1 MKYSKKEHG
10 YGYEGIYAFIAK
22 KNNCIAH
29 KDWAIG
35 DYQGDAIACFIRK
48 DGAVGLLDHT
58 YGSCSGCDDYQA
70 TDRNW
75 NDDTC
80 DELVKMAD
88 EYEANVRWLSKE
100 EQLKRCEELWLEG
113 QAGYHCDKED
123 FTKTYREEIPAF
135 INANAK

>member
-35 DYQGDAIACFIRK
+35 SYQGDAIACFIRK
-48 DGAVGLLDHT
+48 DGAVGLLDHA

-70 TDRNW
+70 TDCYREK
-75 NDDTC
+75 TC
-80 DELVKMAD
+80 DELVAMAD
-88 EYEANVRWLSKE
+88 EYEEKVRWLTKE
-100 EQLKRCEELWLEG
+100 EQLKRCHELWLEG

-135 INANAK
+135 INANA